1 MTELLNRYSAQ
12 VEQALEDCVSAVG
25 TKYDLLIEA
34 MRYSLMAGGKRLRP
48 LLVLEFCRVC
58 GGDAIKALPFAC
70 AVEMIH
76 TYSLI
81 HDDLPCMDDDDLR
94 RGRPSCHKV
103 YGEDV
108 ALLAGDALQS
118 LAFETVANADLP
130 ADRIVSAVG
139 SLSSFCGMH
148 GMVGGQMM
156 DISQDGNKPSVE
168 DIIKVYSLKTSA
180 LLKTACEMGCFAAG
194 KPEYRLAADE
204 FAENL
209 GLAFQIRDDI
219 LDIIGDQSLIGKA
232 VGSDDKN
239 DKSTV
244 VARLGLEKA
253 NQMVTDYSNKACAA
267 LDCFGEEAADL
278 IELTKYLVMRD
289 H

>member
-25 TKYDLLIEA
+25 TKYDELIEA

-118 LAFETVANADLP
+118 LAFETVAKADLP

-156 DISQDGNKPSVE
+156 DISHDGNKPSVE
-168 DIIKVYSLKTSA
+168 EIIKVYSLKTSA

-194 KPEYRLAADE
+194 MPEYRLAADE

-219 LDIIGDQSLIGKA
+219 LDVIGDQSLIGKA

-253 NQMVTDYSNKACAA
+253 NQMVSDYSNKACAA
-267 LDCFGEEAADL
+267 LACFGEEAADL

>member
-1 MTELLNRYSAQ
+1 
-12 VEQALEDCVSAVG
+12 
-25 TKYDLLIEA
+25 
-34 MRYSLMAGGKRLRP
+34 
-48 LLVLEFCRVC
+48 
-58 GGDAIKALPFAC
+58 
-70 AVEMIH
+70 MIH

-118 LAFETVANADLP
+118 LAFETVSQADLP

-139 SLSSFCGMH
+139 SLSMFCGMH

-156 DISQDGNKPSVE
+156 DISQDGGLPSVE

-194 KPEYRLAADE
+194 KPEYRLSAYE

-219 LDIIGDQSLIGKA
+219 LDVIGDQSLIGKA

-239 DKSTV
+239 DKPTV
-244 VARLGLEKA
+244 VALLGLEKA
-253 NQMVTDYSNKACAA
+253 NLMVTDYSNKACAA
-267 LDCFGEEAADL
+267 LACFGEEAADL

-289 H
+289 R